1 MLTFFSTH
9 YAIPTCSRFYRLCF
23 ELCPKFA
30 CYAQTMPIIS
40 GRSKLVQSNNC
51 ITLLCTTSQFHH
63 QSQTRSRRLVGDLH
77 QQPTWTVMWGLYHR
91 VRPQA
96 CMGRDTSQSE
106 TGTQGL
112 DTVWWWDYQ
121 STWDIMLKKYY
132 YSCIMLNAFRY
143 HYSQNYAGIIRP
155 TLPGECERC
164 GSHILI
170 AQEQLNVPRDTKL
183 HLSRKDP
190 NFKPSHHP
198 AFSLFNWS
206 FLTRA
211 IHT

>member
-1 MLTFFSTH
+1 
-9 YAIPTCSRFYRLCF
+9 
-23 ELCPKFA
+23 
-30 CYAQTMPIIS
+30 
-40 GRSKLVQSNNC
+40 
-51 ITLLCTTSQFHH
+51 
-63 QSQTRSRRLVGDLH
+63 
-77 QQPTWTVMWGLYHR
+77 
-91 VRPQA
+91 
-96 CMGRDTSQSE
+96 
-106 TGTQGL
+106 
-112 DTVWWWDYQ
+112 
-121 STWDIMLKKYY
+121 MLKKYY
-132 YSCIMLNAFRY
+132 YSCVMLNAFRY

-190 NFKPSHHP
+190 SFKPTHHP

-211 IHT
+211 IHTIGPAWKTMLHESMDATLLKIYMTNQV